1 MFTQLNDFRKLSPP
15 PVEALI
21 KRNEQVTELKK
32 QLGNKYLLAT
42 TIKKGN
48 K

>member
-1 MFTQLNDFRKLSPP
+1 MIITSLYGMTILPNKEHENKLK
-15 PVEALI
+15 AAI
-21 KRNEQVTELKK
+21 QY
-32 QLGNKYLLAT
+32 LGNKYLLAT

>member
-1 MFTQLNDFRKLSPP
+1 MIITSLYGMKTLLNKEHENKLK
-15 PVEALI
+15 AAI
-21 KRNEQVTELKK
+21 QY
-32 QLGNKYLLAT
+32 LGNKYLLAT